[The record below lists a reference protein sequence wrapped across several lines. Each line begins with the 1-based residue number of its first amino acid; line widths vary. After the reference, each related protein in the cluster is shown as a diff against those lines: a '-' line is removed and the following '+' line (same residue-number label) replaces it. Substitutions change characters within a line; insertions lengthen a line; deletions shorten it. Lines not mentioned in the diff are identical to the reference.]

1 VRRTRNA
8 WLCAG
13 LALAL
18 PMAPLAAAQSPGPG
32 AAAQTAGPGAMPQPT
47 QLEHPSSRVPP
58 KAAAPPAE
66 PAARPTP
73 VLVLPD
79 TWYAQA
85 LTHSDVGINVTHFWS
100 KGKMMRAETVVAGR
114 RVVTIVNGDKYY
126 AYDALQRSGV
136 AIERSE
142 DAKALDK
149 GRDRPFGNEWAV
161 LLRQGAELIRSEI
174 LGGREVELYQV
185 TDGIGRRQVWVT
197 KDAIRLP
204 LRLDVYTR
212 KSARTIQTDFLNWQ
226 TGLPIDDVF
235 FSPDPGIN
243 LTELTLDEYTKL
255 RRDRMGQVGPVP
267 VLYSD
272 LLHGY

>member
-1 VRRTRNA
+1 VKRSRIA
-8 WLCAG
+8 WLWAG

-18 PMAPLAAAQSPGPG
+18 LMGPMAAAQPAGPG
-32 AAAQTAGPGAMPQPT
+32 AAAVSADPAAVPRPDQP
-47 QLEHPSSRVPP
+47 EHPSSKLSS
-58 KAAAPPAE
+58 KASAPAAE
-66 PAARPTP
+66 PATAPKP

-100 KGKMMRAETVVAGR
+100 KGKMMRAETVVAGH

-126 AYDALQRSGV
+126 AYDALLRSGV

-149 GRDRPFGNEWAV
+149 GRARPFGNEWTV
-161 LLRQGAELIRSEI
+161 LLRQGAELVRSEI

-185 TDGIGRRQVWVT
+185 TDGAGRRQVWVT
-197 KDAIRLP
+197 SDAIRIP

-212 KSARTIQTDFLNWQ
+212 KSSRTVQTDFLNWQ

-235 FSPDPGIN
+235 FSPEHGIN
-243 LTELTLDEYTKL
+243 LTELTLDEYL
-255 RRDRMGQVGPVP
+255 ELARVRRGQVGPVP
-267 VLYSD
+267 VLYID
-272 LLHGY
+272 LLQGY